1 MSTLNAFQQ
10 YHRDNPEVADE
21 MERLADV
28 WVESGKPRISVRL
41 LLEVIRWNRNIKI
54 QSGDEFKINNNY
66 APHYAREM
74 IRRRPEWSNRIDT
87 RVLRAA

>member
-1 MSTLNAFQQ
+1 MSTETAFKI
-10 YHRDNPEVADE
+10 YHHENPEVADE

-28 WVESGKPRISVRL
+28 WVESGRPRISVRL

-54 QSGDEFKINNNY
+54 KTGDEFKINNNF

-74 IRRRPEWSNRIDT
+74 IRRRPEWANRIDT

>member
-1 MSTLNAFQQ
+1 MTTRTAFERF
-10 YHRDNPEVADE
+10 HHDNPEVADE

-28 WVESGKPRISVRL
+28 WVESGNPNISIRL
-41 LLEVIRWNRNIKI
+41 LLEVIRWNRNIKTKT
-54 QSGDEFKINNNY
+54 GDEFKINNNH

-74 IRRRPEWSNRIDT
+74 IRRRPEWANRIDT